1 MKSKPLGCL
10 SYFKQKLRVLR
21 AIDKQNQE
29 LFTSSLAKKKG
40 SRRFTKTQMYLLTET
55 VFFAA
60 FRAYE
65 QFLRNVFLLYCCGVP
80 SSKRKLVQSHLRPQS
95 IQHAEELV
103 QSSMPFLD
111 WSSPDI
117 LLERSETY
125 LKDGYPIK
133 ATITMYLEQLRELK
147 KVRNHI
153 AHMSKESLED
163 FKKVVKTHYAT
174 LPLRTPIPG
183 EFLLLPSRR
192 ISGYYYLLE
201 YMKIIEDVAT
211 SMT

>member
-1 MKSKPLGCL
+1 MHLL
-10 SYFKQKLRVLR
+10 SE
-21 AIDKQNQE
+21 A
-29 LFTSSLAKKKG
+29 
-40 SRRFTKTQMYLLTET
+40 

-60 FRAYE
+60 FRAYG
-65 QFLRNVFLLYCCGVP
+65 QFLRNVFLLYCCGIKP
-80 SSKRKLVQSHLRPQS
+80 SERKVVRSYLKPRS

-111 WSSPDI
+111 WSSPDT

-133 ATITMYLEQLRELK
+133 APITTNLDTLRELK

-163 FKKVVKTHYAT
+163 FKKVVKAHYGT
-174 LPLRTPIPG
+174 LPLRIPRPG

-192 ISGYYYLLE
+192 AKGNYYLRE
-201 YMKIIEDVAT
+201 YMKIIEDVAIA
-211 SMT
+211 MT